1 MACCGEI
8 AFPSTAASGPPP
20 PSPPNAE
27 GLSAPDHA
35 VAAPAVGSG
44 APRHDSSCHAP
55 AGKICAARCSTN
67 LPKPPYSSRRVSAR
81 EGCSALKPP
90 PRRPTHSPSQYGG
103 GDSSWDARS
112 NAPRAS
118 RRSRSMASS
127 SAVAGGG
134 SCPPPRWSG
143 REGSPP
149 PLAPP
154 LAPPSASSSVST
166 AACASPPLSSSA
178 RRHSYTHSRLDSLI
192 ACSLSAPRG
201 RGGSPRARRRT
212 SGRWTRPA
220 GAREGGG
227 RL

>member
-81 EGCSALKPP
+81 EGWSALKQP

-103 GDSSWDARS
+103 GDPSWDARS

-143 REGSPP
+143 GEGSPP

-178 RRHSYTHSRLDSLI
+178 RRHSYSFTARLVHCILAES
-192 ACSLSAPRG
+192 SS
-201 RGGSPRARRRT
+201 RARRLSSRAAPHI
-212 SGRWTRPA
+212 W
-220 GAREGGG
+220 
-227 RL
+227 